1 MRIPLTLLFAG
12 SAVMLLGAC
21 GDNAKLPEQASTGL
35 NPTIP
40 APTRTFIPTVNIAT
54 ARGWPQDGK
63 PKATGNLSV
72 NAFAK
77 DLEHPRWLYVL
88 PNGDVLV
95 AESNGPERPE
105 DAKGIKGW
113 IYKTVQK
120 WAGAGIASPDRIIL
134 LRDKDGDGI
143 AETRTVLLKNL
154 YSPFG

>member
-95 AESNGPERPE
+95 AESNGPERLE

-113 IYKTVQK
+113 ISQNCMRP
-120 WAGAGIASPDRIIL
+120 SDRT
-134 LRDKDGDGI
+134 
-143 AETRTVLLKNL
+143 ATWLKMVSML
-154 YSPFG
+154 KRCGPISWKSI